1 MERLVAVFSL
11 LSNHAE
17 PLIFLGAFFFGETVI
32 ITAAFLA
39 TQGVVSLESV
49 FLFSLAGT
57 LVADVV
63 WFYLGRTFLTVTH
76 RFTAYKEKYQGF
88 LSLLE
93 RIYGT
98 RPFLVLLFIKFL
110 YGTRILTIL
119 YLSMQRLRLGTFL
132 LFDLIGT
139 MLWLAVIVSLGYLV
153 GRSVGIE
160 GVVTSVQKAEVALLL
175 LLALFF
181 VVRFGSKWI
190 TRRFSNR
197 DEQQR

>member
-1 MERLVAVFSL
+1 M
-11 LSNHAE
+11 
-17 PLIFLGAFFFGETVI
+17 
-32 ITAAFLA
+32 
-39 TQGVVSLESV
+39 
-49 FLFSLAGT
+49 
-57 LVADVV
+57 
-63 WFYLGRTFLTVTH
+63 
-76 RFTAYKEKYQGF
+76 
-88 LSLLE
+88 
-93 RIYGT
+93 
-98 RPFLVLLFIKFL
+98 LLFIKFL

>member
-1 MERLVAVFSL
+1 MERLVAIFSL

-39 TQGVVSLESV
+39 TQGVVSLEAV

-57 LVADVV
+57 LVADIV
-63 WFYLGRTFLTVTH
+63 WFYVGRSALTVTR
-76 RFTAYKEKYQGF
+76 RFAVYKEKYQGF
-88 LSLLE
+88 LSVLE

-98 RPFLVLLFIKFL
+98 KPFLVLLFIKFL

-119 YLSMQRLRLGTFL
+119 YLSMRRMRLYVFL
-132 LFDLIGT
+132 LFDFIGT
-139 MLWLAVIVSLGYLV
+139 ALWLAAIIALGYFV
-153 GRSVGIE
+153 GRSVGVE
-160 GVVTSVQKAEVALLL
+160 GVITSVQRAEMAVLL

-181 VVRFGSKWI
+181 AVRFGSAWI
-190 TRRFSNR
+190 TERFSNR
-197 DEQQR
+197 DEPR